1 MIDLQKIP
9 QHRVIGAVVCIAG
22 LAALLLWLP
31 NDVDSG
37 LIEKVRRRYQIGD
50 MLAPVVAL
58 TVLLL
63 GGAWLMMSRDRQ
75 PAGDIIGPVRA
86 ILVSLVMVALSF
98 LLMRWAGPAAV
109 WLGEM
114 AGLVEAGTGYRPL
127 RDTLPWKFT
136 GFLAGGTVMIWT
148 LSALADGGW
157 TWRRFGTAFLVTLVI
172 GAVFDLPFED
182 LVLPPNGDV

>member
-1 MIDLQKIP
+1 MLNLQTISR
-9 QHRVIGAVVCIAG
+9 HRAIGATAFVIG
-22 LAALLLWLP
+22 LSALLLWLP

-50 MLAPVVAL
+50 MLGPVVAL
-58 TVLLL
+58 AIIML
-63 GGAWLMMSRDRQ
+63 GGLWLCLSQDRQ
-75 PAGDIIGPVRA
+75 PVGRITAPARA
-86 ILVSLVMVALSF
+86 ISTFIAAVAISL
-98 LLMRWAGPAAV
+98 LLMRWVGPVAV

-114 AGLVEAGTGYRPL
+114 AGLIEPGTGYRPL

-136 GFLAGGTVMIWT
+136 GFLAGGTVMIWA
-148 LSALADGGW
+148 LGALADGAW
-157 TWRRFGTAFLVTLVI
+157 TWRRLGIGFVIALVI